1 MSPQFLRLIV
11 FLILLL
17 GFVVLW
23 FASVGVT
30 YWDTSRRDLPTGEK
44 IGWLGLVF
52 LLPVLGFGAYLF
64 SRLLDLIFSPARP
77 VTEQPPKRVTY
88 LKRQPQAVPVNTT
101 IPAVELVRPT
111 MLDVRQ
117 AQEADPTAEK
127 LLPVACQ
134 LSVSEGPLAG
144 QEYRLENLPARIGR
158 GADVEIRL
166 DQDLG
171 VSRRHAELYA
181 QDGVLRIRDLKSTHG
196 TQVNGF
202 SIRDKSLENGDRIQ
216 VGDSILVVEMI

>member
-1 MSPQFLRLIV
+1 MMSPQFLRLIV

-30 YWDTSRRDLPTGEK
+30 YWDTSRRDLPMGEK
-44 IGWLGLVF
+44 IGWLVLVF

-64 SRLLDLIFSPARP
+64 SRLLDWIFSPAKP
-77 VTEQPPKRVTY
+77 LAEQPPKRVTY
-88 LKRQPQAVPVNTT
+88 LKRQPQAIPLNTT
-101 IPAVELVRPT
+101 IPAVELVSPT

-127 LLPVACQ
+127 LPVSCQ

-144 QEYRLENLPARIGR
+144 HEYRLENLPARIGR

-216 VGDSILVVEMI
+216 VGDSILIVEMM